1 MKFEDLIERE
11 SKKIPYNVTHP
22 YIPIM
27 HVIDKKYKNELHG
40 KPPETVAPSE
50 KSEALETRL
59 ETPVALIQKSIP
71 RCSKP
76 VSRTGGELTVI
87 VSV

>member
-27 HVIDKKYKNELHG
+27 HVIDKKYKNETPDCSNS
-40 KPPETVAPSE
+40 KIYSE
-50 KSEALETRL
+50 MFQTSFSNRWRAHCDRVRVRKR
-59 ETPVALIQKSIP
+59 VK
-71 RCSKP
+71 C
-76 VSRTGGELTVI
+76 
-87 VSV
+87 